1 MASRPASITALATL
15 VAASLACA
23 GGFEAKPVPPEHMDL
38 VGAWS
43 GDGVV
48 LTITEEG
55 MVHYEKHAGADL
67 RINGPVSD
75 WFDTAFVVGAFGVG
89 TTFHI
94 EEAPHAVG
102 SGWQTTIDGVVLTR

>member
-1 MASRPASITALATL
+1 MTVLATV

-23 GGFEAKPVPPEHMDL
+23 GGFEAKPVPPEHADL

-48 LTITEEG
+48 LTITSAG
-55 MVHYEKHAGADL
+55 MVHYEKHATGDVE
-67 RINGPVSD
+67 INGPVSD
-75 WFDTAFVVGAFGVG
+75 WFDTAFVVGVFGIG

-94 EEAPHAVG
+94 DEAPHAVG
-102 SGWQTTIDGVVLTR
+102 AGWQTTIDGAVLTR